1 MKGVFHRIRL
11 PRQWDS
17 KPSVKVPQR
26 VCIGYDTETTPD
38 GDADILADGSRW
50 IAPASTL
57 DTLQF
62 LAHKGNRNTIGLF
75 YNMGFDFPAL
85 FKREG
90 DFCRQVVAEGEAQLH
105 GYDIT
110 YIEKKCLAIRE
121 HGRRHQ
127 FFDISQFYEGTKA
140 SLPGYNGGEPFYGLA
155 AASWVYLKREP
166 HAFKALRAGLYA
178 THSQAERG
186 DYCVDDARNT
196 GDLGNLLTAS
206 LNGQGLKANRLYS
219 AGYIAQQYALAY
231 ADVPT
236 ARDVPYIVNRL
247 YHEAYRGGWFD
258 CYKHGKFT
266 ATSYDLKSAY
276 PWALR
281 QLPDI
286 RLGDWVRGD
295 TTGDVGVMQCVI
307 KGGARFG
314 QPIAVKVAGR
324 NIYPTLDTPY
334 RTCITLAEYRVLAR
348 DFEIKPLLSYSFM
361 PRGRPIYPYTGLLE
375 RLFKEKSSHA
385 PDDARYLLAKRIM
398 NSFYGKSAELR
409 KEGLG
414 WRAGRMFNPCYAA
427 ETTARVRMKLYE
439 AIKGREHHVVSILTD
454 GLVFDS
460 AEQLP
465 TGKELGDWEA
475 KHQAHECVTLASGI
489 YEYLGSDR
497 ATRGFSRQNSLYKI
511 LDTEDAAVTVTPR
524 PTKLRE
530 AIVQNRLGDACI
542 FTDAV
547 RVLNLHSDVKRLWPA
562 QPRVPR
568 DLLQRSFDSVPQS
581 LSSLKSF
588 ARVV

>member
-1 MKGVFHRIRL
+1 MKGVYSRIRF
-11 PRQWDS
+11 PRLWDS
-17 KPSVKVPQR
+17 KPSTKRPQLG
-26 VCIGYDTETTPD
+26 CIGYDTETTPA
-38 GDADILADGSRW
+38 GDADILADSSRW
-50 IAPASTL
+50 IAPR
-57 DTLQF
+57 DVGETLQF
-62 LAHKGNRNTIGLF
+62 LANKGNRNTIGLF

-85 FKREG
+85 FKREP
-90 DFCRQVVAEGEAQLH
+90 DFCRQVAVDGEAELA
-105 GYDIT
+105 GYRVT
-110 YIEKKCLAIRE
+110 YIERKCLAIRE

-140 SLPGYNGGEPFYGLA
+140 SLPGYNGGQPFYGLA

-166 HAFKALRAGLYA
+166 HAFKQLRAGLYA

-219 AGYIAQQYALAY
+219 AGYIAQQYATAY
-231 ADVPT
+231 ADVPA

-266 ATSYDLKSAY
+266 ATSYDVKSAY

-286 RLGDWVRGD
+286 RLGDWVKGD
-295 TTGDVGVMQCVI
+295 TTGDVGVMSCIIQ
-307 KGGARFG
+307 GGARYG
-314 QPIAVKVAGR
+314 QPLAVKVSGR
-324 NIYPTLDTPY
+324 NIYPQLDVPY
-334 RTCITLAEYRVLAR
+334 RTCITLAEYRALR
-348 DFEIKPLLSYSFM
+348 QDFQIKPVLSYSFK
-361 PRGRPIYPYTGLLE
+361 PKGQPIHPYEGLLE

-409 KEGLG
+409 KEGDG

-439 AIKGREHHVVSILTD
+439 AIKGHEAHVISILTD
-454 GLVFDS
+454 GLVFDC
-460 AEQLP
+460 AVQLP
-465 TGKELGDWEA
+465 TGKDLGDWEA
-475 KHQAHECVTLASGI
+475 KHCGHECVTLASGI
-489 YEYLGSDR
+489 YEFSGADR
-497 ATRGFSRQNSLYKI
+497 ATRGFSRKNSLYDI
-511 LDTEDAAVTVTPR
+511 LDSGDRAVTVTTR

-530 AIVQNRLGDACI
+530 ALVQHRLADACI
-542 FTDAV
+542 FTDV
-547 RVLNLHSDVKRLWPA
+547 VKVLNLHSDVKRLWPV
-562 QPRVPR
+562 QPKIPR
-568 DLLQRSFDSVPQS
+568 DLLQQSYDSIPQS
-581 LSSLKSF
+581 LSVLKAC
-588 ARVV
+588 ARIT